1 RNFFSVKC
9 TQIFE
14 LVAIFLQ
21 RMAGDKE
28 AKDFFLSSQAL
39 VLVPVWRFG
48 EPIVILNLFLLKDA
62 KQSMLAG
69 FCIALGLLRA
79 LDGFVKHG
87 HKLGTAA
94 ERVHSAAFDQRFEHT
109 LVEQAQVHLLA
120 KRENRL
126 EFS

>member
-1 RNFFSVKC
+1 MTSD
-9 TQIFE
+9 E
-14 LVAIFLQ
+14 
-21 RMAGDKE
+21 E
-28 AKDFFLSSQAL
+28 SKDLLFGSQAL
-39 VLVPVWRFG
+39 VFVPVRRLG
-48 EPIVILNLFLLKDA
+48 KPINVIVNLFLLKDA